1 MATKK
6 KADFVI
12 RQATLNDVDKMV
24 ALEDSVWGD
33 NGAGAEKLESRIH
46 IFPAGNIVAESAGH
60 IVGYIAFEYVDDVAN
75 MPHFTWSQITDD
87 GTIARSHKP
96 HGEYVYG
103 INLSVHHSMN
113 GCGLGTILPLQVWID
128 MIRSNKRGSFLG
140 SRIPGFNRYRKSN
153 PDISVEN
160 YVNLQRH
167 GKPRDAELRL
177 YAQEGLLPVKVLP
190 DYFPDEESQ
199 NYGVLVYRR
208 NPFYNWPFSSLWAWA
223 IQTIVPQFIRESIA
237 TKKE

>member
-1 MATKK
+1 MATKN
-6 KADFVI
+6 KADIVI
-12 RQATLNDVDKMV
+12 RQATLNDVDQMV

-46 IFPAGNIVAESAGH
+46 TFPAGNIIAESAGRV
-60 IVGYIAFEYVDDVAN
+60 VGYIAFEYVDDVAN

-87 GTIARSHKP
+87 GTIVNSHKP

-113 GCGLGTILPLQVWID
+113 GYGLGTTLPLQVWAN
-128 MIRSNKRGSFLG
+128 MVRNNKRGSFLG

-153 PDISVEN
+153 PAITVEN
-160 YVNLQRH
+160 YVSLQRH
-167 GKPRDAELRL
+167 GKPRDAELSL
-177 YAQEGLLPVKVLP
+177 YAQEGLLPVKILP
-190 DYFPDEESQ
+190 DYFPDRDSL

-208 NPFYNWPFSSLWAWA
+208 NPFYNWPFKSMWAWA
-223 IQTIVPQFIRESIA
+223 ITSLTPKFIRGKIA
-237 TKKE
+237 T